1 MPPRQVSLDEEGA
14 PEARRGLSEKEQSS
28 VEAAQHPRAP
38 AIYEIVR
45 T

>member
-14 PEARRGLSEKEQSS
+14 PEARRGLSDKEQSG
-28 VEAAQHPRAP
+28 VEAAERPRAHV
-38 AIYEIVR
+38 IYEIVQ